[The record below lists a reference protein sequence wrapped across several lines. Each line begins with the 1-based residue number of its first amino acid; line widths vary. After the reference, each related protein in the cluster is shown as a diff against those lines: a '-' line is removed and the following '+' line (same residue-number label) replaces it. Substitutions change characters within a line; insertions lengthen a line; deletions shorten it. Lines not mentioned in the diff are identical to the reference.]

1 MLLLFSA
8 ENDTS
13 KRELLKSQNEL
24 KSKIEHPFTGS
35 KAELEQ
41 ERDEHHSNLK
51 RNSRELKEENLPSTA
66 HS

>member
-1 MLLLFSA
+1 MK
-8 ENDTS
+8 N
-13 KRELLKSQNEL
+13 QNEL

-51 RNSRELKEENLPSTA
+51 RNSRELKEVNLPSNTR
-66 HS
+66 S